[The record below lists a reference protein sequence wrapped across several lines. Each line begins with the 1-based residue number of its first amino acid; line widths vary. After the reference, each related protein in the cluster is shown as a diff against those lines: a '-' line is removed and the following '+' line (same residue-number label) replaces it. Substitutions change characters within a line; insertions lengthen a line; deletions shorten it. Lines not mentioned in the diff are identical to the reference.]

1 MNSFGALSL
10 LIASVS
16 LAMAG
21 DAWPRFRGPNGAGTI
36 AGARPPVMISPDQ
49 GVLWKIAVPEAPS
62 SPVVW
67 GDRIFL
73 TTYAE
78 NQLETRAYDRRTGRQ
93 LWSRVAPA
101 QQLEDFHET
110 DGSPASST
118 PAVDAEVVVSYFGSA
133 GLFCYNHDGRELWRH
148 ELPVAR
154 TYGGFGSGT
163 SPVLA
168 GDRVILNRDVL
179 DEAAV
184 FALDRQTGKKLWQT
198 ARSDSPTSYSTAILW
213 EQDGVT
219 EVIVPGAVALKAYDL
234 ATGAERWT
242 VRGIPPTTCTTPVLG
257 EGMLFFAGWGPGKSD
272 APFPTWESRV
282 AEWDQDKDGMLSVEE
297 FGWGATMFRSG
308 DSNADGKLVGAEWN
322 AILDFVRR
330 GENVL
335 LAVKPGGRG
344 DVTETHV
351 AWKATRGLPYVP
363 SPLYFGG
370 RVYIVKDGGLISSFD
385 ARSGEPAY
393 VQERIPEA
401 AGSYYASPVAA
412 DGRLYLASLQGML
425 TVVNAGGNQPQV
437 LHQAAF
443 AERISAT
450 PALVGEHLYLRT
462 AGHLY
467 AFGP

>member
-1 MNSFGALSL
+1 MKAFEAFSV
-10 LIASVS
+10 LIASVG

-21 DAWPRFRGPNGAGTI
+21 DAWPMFRGPNGAGSI
-36 AGARPPVMISPDQ
+36 ASAKPPVQIGPDQ

-78 NQLETRAYDRRTGRQ
+78 NQLETRAYDRRTGKQ

-101 QQLEDFHET
+101 RQLEEFHET

-133 GLFCYNHDGRELWRH
+133 GLFCYNHDGQELWRH

-154 TYGGFGSGT
+154 THGGFGSGA
-163 SPVLA
+163 SPILA

-179 DEAAV
+179 DDAAI
-184 FALDRQTGKKLWQT
+184 FALDRKTGKKLWQT
-198 ARSDSPTSYSTAILW
+198 ARPDSPTSYSTAILW

-219 EVIVPGAVALKAYDL
+219 EVIVAGAVALKAYDL
-234 ATGAERWT
+234 ATGGERWT

-257 EGMLFFAGWGPGKSD
+257 DGMLFFAGWGPGKSD
-272 APFPTWESRV
+272 APFPAWESRV
-282 AEWDQDKDGMLSVEE
+282 AEWDKDQDGMLSAEE
-297 FGWGATMFRSG
+297 FGWGATMFRSC
-308 DSNADGKLVGAEWN
+308 DANADGKMVEAEWN
-322 AILDFVRR
+322 AVLDFVRR

-335 LAVKPGGRG
+335 LAIKPGGRG

-363 SPLYFGG
+363 SPVYFEG
-370 RVYIVKDGGLISSFD
+370 RVYIVKDGGLLSSFN
-385 ARSGEPAY
+385 ARDGEPAY
-393 VQERIPEA
+393 VQERIPAA

-425 TVVNAGGNQPQV
+425 TVLRAGGDQPQV

-443 AERISAT
+443 GERISAT
-450 PALVGEHLYLRT
+450 PALVGGQLYLRT

-467 AFGP
+467 AFGS